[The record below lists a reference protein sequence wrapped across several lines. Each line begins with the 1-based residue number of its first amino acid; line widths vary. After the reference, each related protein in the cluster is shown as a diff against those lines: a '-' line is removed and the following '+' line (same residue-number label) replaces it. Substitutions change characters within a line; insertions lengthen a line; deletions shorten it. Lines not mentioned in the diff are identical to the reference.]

1 MNHIIRIGI
10 LSLLFLT
17 GCTSTDRRLAL
28 AEKQLTMDPGEAL
41 STLEGI
47 PTEGMGARKR
57 ARHALLTSLA
67 LDKCYIDTPDD
78 SLVRIAARYYDAHG
92 SVRDRMLA
100 AYSLGR
106 VRNNAGRDVEAILAF
121 QRAEMLSREC
131 GDLHYLGL
139 SFRNEGEIYGHSHNY
154 LMQEQ
159 CYEKSLAAF
168 RAAGD
173 TLYAAYACLS
183 LARTL
188 GILGKTAGSD
198 RLLRDILRGPA
209 VPDLQAE
216 VWRSLAANH
225 AAASEPDPDS
235 ILYYYG
241 LCLGRGGSALTAA
254 EETERALAYA
264 LRDRRDSAEAI
275 LARAHRLSSPEE
287 RIVVDYNRARIHS
300 LDGMDTEGEFL
311 KMKRAWNDLFYRDIC
326 ASVSAFTGE
335 YYRMEAMQQRYRS
348 SVGRLRTAFAV
359 FLLVLTVVSGC
370 LWTRYRRKIWDATL
384 TTASLLF
391 RQQDQV
397 LAALIP
403 ERIQLLNR
411 LAEMYADLDESDS
424 GLLSRKDKD
433 RNQVILS
440 FKEELN
446 RLRKDSTLWAHLEG
460 VLDREK
466 GNIAGLLKTCF
477 PGMRE
482 QDNHLLMLLY
492 AGVKAESAGIICG
505 GIMAGTVR
513 QKKHRFLEQVRG
525 ASLPDR
531 DRKALLDNM
540 P

>member
-1 MNHIIRIGI
+1 M
-10 LSLLFLT
+10 
-17 GCTSTDRRLAL
+17 
-28 AEKQLTMDPGEAL
+28 
-41 STLEGI
+41 
-47 PTEGMGARKR
+47 
-57 ARHALLTSLA
+57 
-67 LDKCYIDTPDD
+67 
-78 SLVRIAARYYDAHG
+78 
-92 SVRDRMLA
+92 
-100 AYSLGR
+100 
-106 VRNNAGRDVEAILAF
+106 
-121 QRAEMLSREC
+121 
-131 GDLHYLGL
+131 
-139 SFRNEGEIYGHSHNY
+139 
-154 LMQEQ
+154 
-159 CYEKSLAAF
+159 
-168 RAAGD
+168 
-173 TLYAAYACLS
+173 
-183 LARTL
+183 
-188 GILGKTAGSD
+188 
-198 RLLRDILRGPA
+198 
-209 VPDLQAE
+209 
-216 VWRSLAANH
+216 
-225 AAASEPDPDS
+225 
-235 ILYYYG
+235 
-241 LCLGRGGSALTAA
+241 
-254 EETERALAYA
+254 
-264 LRDRRDSAEAI
+264 
-275 LARAHRLSSPEE
+275 
-287 RIVVDYNRARIHS
+287 
-300 LDGMDTEGEFL
+300 
-311 KMKRAWNDLFYRDIC
+311 
-326 ASVSAFTGE
+326 
-335 YYRMEAMQQRYRS
+335 
-348 SVGRLRTAFAV
+348 
-359 FLLVLTVVSGC
+359 LTVVSGC

-513 QKKHRFLEQVRG
+513 QKKLRFLERVRG

>member
-1 MNHIIRIGI
+1 
-10 LSLLFLT
+10 
-17 GCTSTDRRLAL
+17 
-28 AEKQLTMDPGEAL
+28 MDPGEAL

-47 PTEGMGARKR
+47 PTEGMDARKR

-173 TLYAAYACLS
+173 TLYVAYACLS

-198 RLLRDILRGPA
+198 RLLRGILKGPD

-225 AAASEPDPDS
+225 AAASAPDPDS

-275 LARAHRLSSPEE
+275 LARAQRLSSPEE

-311 KMKRAWNDLFYRDIC
+311 KMNRAWNDLFYRDIC

-513 QKKHRFLEQVRG
+513 QKKLRFLERVRG